1 MEFFRDTNIDFLGK
15 KWYFLIFS
23 LIFSVAGVLSMAFWH
38 GIPLGV
44 DFRGGTLV
52 YVKYAHTPDP
62 SAIHTEIERAGL
74 KNARVQRYGQPGN
87 NEVLIALDIQ
97 ETSEQ
102 ALDKG
107 KTQII
112 QALESHAAAGQAGPQ
127 QLQFVDRRE
136 LSFGEGPA
144 SPRIGRRG
152 QPALHRDSSGIVD
165 YRDKTKSGVLG
176 SIDELKSVADPA
188 VVASLQ
194 ESFFVSDFG
203 IRNVEI
209 VGPQVGQQLRKQ
221 AILATLYSLGGML
234 IYLGFRFEWIYGV
247 AAVLTVF
254 HDTLITVG
262 AFSLL
267 NWEISLTVIA
277 AILTLIGYSNNDTIV
292 VFDRIRENIKLLR
305 REKLAD
311 IVNKSIN
318 QTLSRTIL
326 TAGLTFLT
334 VLALFLFG
342 GEVLHG
348 FSFALVIGILI
359 GTYSSIAIAAPI
371 LVAYQ
376 DWRGGGARS
385 RLPCHCGRA
394 AARRSR
400 RKKLR
405 SESGPSGVKSLT
417 CPQRQEFAEGSSE
430 RAGAKRMR
438 SVSKFS

>member
-15 KWYFLIFS
+15 KWYFLTFS
-23 LIFSVAGVLSMAFWH
+23 LIFSVAGVCSMAFWH
-38 GIPLGV
+38 GVPLGV

-62 SAIHTEIERAGL
+62 SAVHSEIERAGL
-74 KNARVQRYGQPGN
+74 KNARVQRYGVASN
-87 NEVLIALDIQ
+87 NEVLIQLDIQ

-107 KTQII
+107 KIQII
-112 QALESHAAAGQAGPQ
+112 QALEGNAPAGKQDLNNSSSVTILNYLLEKDPLLLGAGA
-127 QLQFVDRRE
+127 E
-136 LSFGEGPA
+136 A
-144 SPRIGRRG
+144 NPRYTAMA
-152 QPALHRDSSGIVD
+152 QSIVD
-165 YRDKTKSGVLG
+165 YRDKTKSGVLS
-176 SIDELKSVADPA
+176 SIDELKSVTGPA
-188 VVASLQ
+188 VVSSLQ
-194 ESFFVSDFG
+194 ENFFVSDFG

-221 AILATLYSLGGML
+221 AILAALYSLGGML
-234 IYLGFRFEWIYGV
+234 IYLGLRFEWIYGV

-262 AFSLL
+262 VFSLL
-267 NWEISLTVIA
+267 NREISLTVIA

-292 VFDRIRENIKLLR
+292 VFDRIRENVKLLR
-305 REKLAD
+305 RDRLAD

-342 GEVLHG
+342 GEVLHN
-348 FSFALVIGILI
+348 FSLALVIGILI

-376 DWRGGGARS
+376 EWRGERG
-385 RLPCHCGRA
+385 
-394 AARRSR
+394 
-400 RKKLR
+400 KKPIAMPLR
-405 SESGPSGVKSLT
+405 SGNGAPSKEKVK
-417 CPQRQEFAEGSSE
+417 
-430 RAGAKRMR
+430 
-438 SVSKFS
+438 V